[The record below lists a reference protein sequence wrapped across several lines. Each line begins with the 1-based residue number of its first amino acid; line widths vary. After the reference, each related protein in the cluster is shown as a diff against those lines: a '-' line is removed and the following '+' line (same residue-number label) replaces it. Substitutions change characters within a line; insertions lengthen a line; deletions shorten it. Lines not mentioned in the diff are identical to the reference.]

1 MEMSSRA
8 TFGDRYGRL
17 RIRRRD
23 AHVMR
28 PAAPRP
34 QRRDCQGQ
42 LLARLHAMAGP
53 GGTVTQATM
62 RPWCS
67 ATFVGAQHRMVLEL
81 SGPDASEAA
90 TRLAGTLGEADFA
103 LHGHIVAD
111 VAVDALHADDN
122 GGITMTLAI
131 LTIEDW

>member
-1 MEMSSRA
+1 MSSRA
-8 TFGDRYGRL
+8 TFADHYGRL

-23 AHVMR
+23 THIIR

-53 GGTVTQATM
+53 DGAVTQATM

-81 SGPDASEAA
+81 SGPDASETA
-90 TRLAGTLGEADFA
+90 TRLAATLGETDFA

-111 VAVDALHADDN
+111 VAVDALHPNDD
-122 GGITMTLAI
+122 GGITLVLAI